1 MKITVEVL
9 VNADVQHVWN
19 CFTQPEHIM
28 QWNHAGD
35 DWHCPAAQN
44 DLRVGGTFSYTMAA
58 KDGSFSFDFGGT
70 YTDVNAPK
78 NFDYILGDT
87 RAVQL
92 VFTEE
97 AEGTRVTETFDTE
110 NEHPAEMQQ
119 MGWQMILT
127 NFKKHAEAVLA
138 K

>member
-9 VNADVQHVWN
+9 VNADLQHVWN

-44 DLRVGGTFSYTMAA
+44 DLRVGGSFSYTMAA

-70 YTDVNAPK
+70 YTAVNAM
-78 NFDYILGDT
+78 NGFDYKLGDERT
-87 RAVQL
+87 VQL
-92 VFTEE
+92 VFSKE
-97 AEGTRVTETFDTE
+97 AEGTRVTETFDIE
-110 NEHPAEMQQ
+110 NENPAEMQQ
-119 MGWQMILT
+119 MGWQMILN
-127 NFKKHAEAVLA
+127 NFKKHAESLLE